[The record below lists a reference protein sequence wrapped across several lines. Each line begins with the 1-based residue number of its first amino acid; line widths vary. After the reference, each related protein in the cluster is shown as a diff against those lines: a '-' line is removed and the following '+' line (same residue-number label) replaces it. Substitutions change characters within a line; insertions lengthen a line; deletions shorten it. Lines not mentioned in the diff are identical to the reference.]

1 MPMRLLIAAYIAVLL
16 AFASVAAAGA
26 VVLYRGS
33 GPDDP
38 IEAVADEHGFNFVT
52 WELRHFPEKW
62 LYEAGHLFD
71 DDTSVEE
78 DDQTLLDYF
87 LIVAEL
93 RRLEEEHPDS
103 AEIET
108 LEAQRAEG
116 ENEVEAILESRMTG
130 ILEDESL
137 TMGPPP
143 FSDLDIVFPPVDFE
157 LESPTRV
164 LAVSPRDRIDLQQD
178 YLLTPG
184 LSQDTALD
192 IETEAEANNTGEDGV
207 AALVVTTGGVGTYPA
222 VVSSRSSS
230 SSVVDTAFHE
240 WTHNYLSFYPLGS
253 SYFEGDDLR
262 TLNESVADLAGRELA
277 RLYFE
282 RYEELRAPAPAQ
294 ATSPEPSQT
303 PDPGD
308 EPFDFTAE
316 MRALRVEVEAL
327 LADGKITEAESL
339 MDDKRDE
346 FEEKGRHVRE
356 INQAYFA
363 FYGFYGDSPASIS
376 PIGNKIDDLFEQ
388 AGSVGEF
395 IRRASAIDSQAE
407 LDAILAGD

>member
-1 MPMRLLIAAYIAVLL
+1 MSSSRRSTSSSNPRRACSPSHRGTASTSSTTTFSRR
-16 AFASVAAAGA
+16 AFRRTPPS
-26 VVLYRGS
+26 
-33 GPDDP
+33 
-38 IEAVADEHGFNFVT
+38 
-52 WELRHFPEKW
+52 
-62 LYEAGHLFD
+62 
-71 DDTSVEE
+71 TSR
-78 DDQTLLDYF
+78 QKP
-87 LIVAEL
+87 
-93 RRLEEEHPDS
+93 RR
-103 AEIET
+103 T
-108 LEAQRAEG
+108 T
-116 ENEVEAILESRMTG
+116 TG
-130 ILEDESL
+130 
-137 TMGPPP
+137 G
-143 FSDLDIVFPPVDFE
+143 
-157 LESPTRV
+157 
-164 LAVSPRDRIDLQQD
+164 
-178 YLLTPG
+178 
-184 LSQDTALD
+184 
-192 IETEAEANNTGEDGV
+192 DGV

-327 LADGKITEAESL
+327 LADGKITEAEAL
-339 MDDKRDE
+339 MDEKRDE
-346 FEEKGRHVRE
+346 FEEKGHHVRE

-395 IRRASAIDSQAE
+395 SAAHP
-407 LDAILAGD
+407 A